1 MKILQ
6 SMRAQWI
13 NLEEQPKT
21 IPSNPMVWTLGIV
34 FSLNR
39 SIAFLLTFLL
49 CVIAVCPVSVLA
61 EEDSGSP
68 RIAAIRSPSLTPSET
83 ALILKSL
90 GLEVGSY
97 IDKKRLDHGIK
108 ALIESGKVQTL
119 SIFQSPTPKGV
130 EVELEVGLARK
141 LKDMDLSQVRADIRD
156 EIALS
161 LSHLE
166 TGKVLEPRYVAAL
179 KQAIKV
185 AYESRGYFFVDVD
198 TVVKKSP
205 ESDSLDLKVNVIE
218 GTPTQVSRIKLS
230 NVDKEESDEFRRA
243 IPLKVGDPFTKMAL
257 EASINSLNEYFVA
270 NQYPDSKV
278 DETNLNFNENKT
290 RVEVEFVLKVGEK
303 YQFIF
308 IGNEVFTSDVIR
320 QWITADVLGQ
330 SDTIRFIERLIEE
343 KYREVGYH
351 FCKVTTVFQKNKRD
365 KVQSYRF
372 EIDEGPRVIVD
383 SIIVN
388 GASEIGVSKFRS
400 LFYDQGAGIL
410 KRGVFWED
418 GLVQTCKNMR
428 QYLEDDGYLNVSL
441 PTPRV
446 SFTED
451 KRGADLIFNVELGSQ
466 TRISRI
472 DIQGVLE
479 DRRKQIEGIL
489 LFKVGDPVRRSLIEK
504 SKEEIEKFYLREGFT
519 DVKISKK
526 DDIVYGEDPS
536 RAIVRIGVDE
546 GKQFFVGNITIEG
559 NRFTKLEVIDR
570 EIRLKPG
577 DKYNIEK
584 IRQSEDEL
592 LLTGLF
598 SRAEMI
604 GTVDSKDSSKKN
616 IKVAVLETK
625 AGSGELGLGAV
636 YEDPR
641 FRVRGFVGMAYN
653 NVFGLNQTASI
664 RTEIGL
670 PLTQKFERVPFIEY
684 SAILGYRAPYLFK
697 IPAIFFSQASLD
709 NYEVGTSSNGK
720 ISNLQTRARIE
731 ERIEKRFSQTFKF
744 IYRLHRYERATTKT
758 LVFMDANDPNNP
770 TNPSGNNYQPD
781 FSTATEVVD
790 IGSTGPG
797 FEFDFRD
804 DRFNPTSGSLHT
816 LDGELAHSALFSSK
830 DVGFYMLMARNSF
843 YVPLFEPLG
852 LALFAG
858 AGYADSLDHN
868 KPIPKA
874 RLLTDLSL
882 GGQGSIRGFSPRI
895 FNPQPDSV
903 TSGFYNLR
911 GELRSTLVGDLSAA
925 IFIDSGQIF
934 SKTAGSAWESGARHD
949 GVGVGLRY
957 KTPVGPAVIDISQGL
972 GPDKE
977 VIKFNFTIGV
987 F

>member
-1 MKILQ
+1 MN
-6 SMRAQWI
+6 S
-13 NLEEQPKT
+13 
-21 IPSNPMVWTLGIV
+21 
-34 FSLNR
+34 
-39 SIAFLLTFLL
+39 SIAFLIFLIL
-49 CVIAVCPVSVLA
+49 SGAGVRQGVALA
-61 EEDSGSP
+61 QEENPST
-68 RIAAIRSPSLTPSET
+68 RISAIRSPFLNPAESIRIQKT
-83 ALILKSL
+83 L
-90 GLEVGSY
+90 GLEVGAF
-97 IDKKRLDHGIK
+97 IDKKQLDQGIK
-108 ALIESGKVQTL
+108 TLVSSGKVQTL
-119 SIFQSPTPKGV
+119 SVKQNLTSKGL
-130 EVELEVGLARK
+130 EIELDVGLARK
-141 LKDMDLSQVRADIRD
+141 LKEIDLSQVRPDILD
-156 EIALS
+156 EIQLS

-166 TGKVLEPRYVAAL
+166 PGKVLEPRNVMAL
-179 KQAIKV
+179 KQAIKM

-198 TVVKKSP
+198 MAEKKAP
-205 ESDSLDLKVNVIE
+205 ENDFVELKVNVIE
-218 GTPTQVSRIKLS
+218 GAPTKVSRVKLS

-308 IGNEVFTSDVIR
+308 SGNEVFSSDVIR

-330 SDTIRFIERLIEE
+330 SDTIRFIERMIEE
-343 KYREVGYH
+343 KYRAVGYH
-351 FCKVTTVFQKNKRD
+351 FCKVTTVLQKSKRD
-365 KVQSYRF
+365 KVQSYSF
-372 EIDEGPRVIVD
+372 QIDEGPRVIID
-383 SIIVN
+383 SVIVN
-388 GASEIGVSKFRS
+388 GASEIGASKFRS
-400 LFYDQGAGIL
+400 LFYDQGAGVL
-410 KRGVFWED
+410 NRGVFWEE
-418 GLVQTCKNMR
+418 GLASTCKSM
-428 QYLEDDGYLNVSL
+428 QQALEDDGYLNVSL
-441 PTPRV
+441 PVPRV

-451 KRGADLIFNVELGSQ
+451 KRGVVLVFNVELGSQ

-472 DIQGVLE
+472 DIQGVTE
-479 DRRKQIEGIL
+479 EKRKQIEGIL
-489 LFKVGDPVRRSLIEK
+489 LFKPGDPVRRSLIEK
-504 SKEEIEKFYLREGFT
+504 TKEEIERFYLREGFA

-526 DDIVYGEDPS
+526 DEIVFGEDPS
-536 RAIVRIGVDE
+536 RAIVRISIEE
-546 GKQFFVGNITIEG
+546 GKQFFVGSVTVEG
-559 NRFTKLEVIDR
+559 NRFTKLEVIER

-604 GTVDSKDSSKKN
+604 GTVDSKDASKKN

-670 PLTQKFERVPFIEY
+670 PLTQKLERVPFIEY
-684 SAILGYRAPYLFK
+684 SAVLGYRAPYLFNV
-697 IPAIFFSQASLD
+697 PAVFFSQASLD
-709 NYEVGTSSNGK
+709 NYEIGTSSNGK
-720 ISNLQTRARIE
+720 ISNLQSRARIE
-731 ERIEKRFSQTFKF
+731 ERIEKKFSQSFKF
-744 IYRLHRYERATTKT
+744 IYRIHRYERATTKT

-781 FSTATEVVD
+781 LSTATEVVD

-816 LDGELAHSALFSSK
+816 LDAELAHSALFSSK
-830 DVGFYMLMARNSF
+830 DVGFYMLMGRNSF
-843 YVPLFEPLG
+843 YIPLLEPLG

-858 AGYADSLDHN
+858 VGYADSLDQK

-895 FNPQPDSV
+895 FNPQADSV
-903 TSGFYNLR
+903 TAGFYNLR
-911 GELRSTLVGDLSAA
+911 GELRSTIVGDLSAA
-925 IFIDSGQIF
+925 IFLDSGQIF
-934 SKTAGSAWESGARHD
+934 SKTAGNSWVTGTRHD